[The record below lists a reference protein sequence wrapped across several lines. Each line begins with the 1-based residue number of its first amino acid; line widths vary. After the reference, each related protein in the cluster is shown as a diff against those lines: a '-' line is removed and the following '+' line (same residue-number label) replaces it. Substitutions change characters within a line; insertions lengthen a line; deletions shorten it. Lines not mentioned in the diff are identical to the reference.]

1 VRAVRSLLACA
12 LLLCVLGI
20 GSFSQSSA
28 AAELLPLAN
37 QTVELIQLALQHA
50 SFAFFALTVR
60 DAQWHAQSAIN
71 LLEGPSS
78 PRYDPKYGAQTATAG
93 AVPLAKDLVERLKQS
108 EFAMDLE
115 AAGNHLTVFL
125 SAADERIVS
134 GRASNNIA
142 QIRAQVQ
149 LGLGFL
155 KAALG
160 CADDPLLHRWSS
172 RHPRVPQET
181 TLKCPRG
188 GETAP
193 IRSTAS
199 ASPFKGLPSG

>member
-78 PRYDPKYGAQTATAG
+78 PRYDPKYGAQTSTAG

-160 CADDPLLHRWSS
+160 CADDPLSIGGARAI
-172 RHPRVPQET
+172 QEY
-181 TLKCPRG
+181 LKKR
-188 GETAP
+188 
-193 IRSTAS
+193 R
-199 ASPFKGLPSG
+199 